1 MVHPQVAD
9 GREDFQMW
17 RVAAN
22 TLNKEW
28 QTDNRCSPSLGLDE
42 GLITPLLKK

>member
-9 GREDFQMW
+9 GGYDLQLW

-22 TLNKEW
+22 TLNKQLW
-28 QTDNRCSPSLGLDE
+28 TTDEGVFLQLGLTN
-42 GLITPLLKK
+42 LRPKK